1 MAVRTSVPVPEFARE
16 ILAESRIEG
25 HNLVL
30 PQQLSQADYRK
41 INRVIESM
49 GGRWNRRARAHVFPD
64 DPTETIGAAGS
75 PAAAPPPPRANK
87 NPHKSPPPP
96 PGPPPP
102 AGPPPRRAA

>member
-64 DPTETIGAAGS
+64 DPTETIAAAG
-75 PAAAPPPPRANK
+75 ARGPPPHTPPKIK
-87 NPHKSPPPP
+87 NPNI
-96 PGPPPP
+96 GPPPP
-102 AGPPPRRAA
+102 